1 MNDFLLDLLVCPE
14 SGGKLVYNK
23 ETNELICNESKLAY
37 PIKDGIPVMLIESA
51 RKLKEMDQ

>member
-1 MNDFLLDLLVCPE
+1 MNDFLLDLLVCPK

>member
-1 MNDFLLDLLVCPE
+1 MNDFLLDLLVCPK

-23 ETNELICNESKLAY
+23 ETNELICNEYKLAY
-37 PIKDGIPVMLIESA
+37 QIKDGIPVMLIESA